1 MAKKAKKPDAFAT
14 HEALHMASFLAH
26 SVHAELCA
34 HEAVKS
40 RKDWRKLA
48 LKAEAILCDLYL
60 SIATDHV

>member
-1 MAKKAKKPDAFAT
+1 MVKKTKKPDAFAT

-34 HEAVKS
+34 HAAVKS
-40 RKDWRKLA
+40 RKKWHRLA

-60 SIATDHV
+60 SIATNHH